1 MRILSTSLPA
11 RAGRRG
17 RNVLALGV
25 HRLRPRLLPIA
36 HTAAAAVLAW
46 YVALL
51 LLPDQRPAFAS
62 IAAVISVGATYGQ
75 RGARAAELI
84 GGVVVGLSVADV
96 IVRAIG
102 SGPLQMG
109 LMVVLAMSTAVVLG
123 GGALLVTEA
132 AVSALLLLAAM
143 DPATVTVGP
152 GLSPI
157 RFAEALIGGGV
168 ALGVT
173 SLFFP
178 PDPALIVGRAVQ
190 AVFAELGRSLER
202 ISAALGDGDA
212 DGAQRALQSARDIEH
227 ATAALDD
234 AFAAGRETARL
245 APPRRRARAQ
255 IDRYGRTLAQVDFA
269 VRNTRVLA
277 RDVVRFTRGGQ
288 PAPPELAEA
297 VRGLS
302 AAVWALAAAY
312 DDPHAD
318 RRGHAPRPGGRRPG
332 GRGRRAPG
340 RPAAR
345 GDRRPG
351 PLDRRRPRASGRARR
366 GRRAGARGPA
376 DGGVAARAQPGL
388 TAAGGRGSGGATQ
401 GRVAVDAAVGVE
413 GDERDRAPGA
423 PHLDDHAPPA
433 LVDADVRVGP
443 AGAHAGDVAGLVR
456 GQFDRHGRQSRRRH

>member
-1 MRILSTSLPA
+1 MRLLPA
-11 RAGRRG
+11 SLLARASRRARG
-17 RNVLALGV
+17 SAAVGL

-46 YVALL
+46 YLALA
-51 LLPDQRPAFAS
+51 LLPDPRPAFAS
-62 IAAVISVGATYGQ
+62 IAAVIAVGATYGQ

-132 AVSALLLLAAM
+132 AVSALLLLAAV
-143 DPATVTVGP
+143 DPTTAATGA

-190 AVFAELGRSLER
+190 AVFGELGGSLER
-202 ISAALGDGDA
+202 IAAALGDGDA
-212 DGAQRALQSARDIEH
+212 AAAQRALEGARGIEGRID
-227 ATAALDD
+227 ALDD

-245 APPRRRARAQ
+245 APPRRRAREQ
-255 IDRYGRTLAQVDFA
+255 IERYGRTLAQVDFA

-277 RDVVRFTRGGQ
+277 RHALRFIRAGA

-297 VRGLS
+297 VADLGT
-302 AAVWALAAAY
+302 AVWELAAAY
-312 DDPHAD
+312 DEPQ
-318 RRGHAPRPGGRRPG
+318 RT
-332 GRGRRAPG
+332 
-340 RPAAR
+340 
-345 GDRRPG
+345 GDVMR
-351 PLDRRRPRASGRARR
+351 LARR
-366 GRRAGARGPA
+366 GAGRAAAVAEQSA
-376 DGGVAARAQPGL
+376 DAALVAICAQVRS
-388 TAAGGRGSGGATQ
+388 T
-401 GRVAVDAAVGVE
+401 AVDLVRAAELVA
-413 GDERDRAPGA
+413 DAAPAPGELPTEELLLA
-423 PHLDDHAPPA
+423 N
-433 LVDADVRVGP
+433 
-443 AGAHAGDVAGLVR
+443 
-456 GQFDRHGRQSRRRH
+456 

>member
-1 MRILSTSLPA
+1 MQLANLLTVRILSTSLPA

-17 RNVLALGV
+17 RNVLSLGA

-178 PDPALIVGRAVQ
+178 PDAALIVGRAVQ
-190 AVFAELGRSLER
+190 SVFAELGRSLER

-288 PAPPELAEA
+288 PAPELADA
-297 VRGLS
+297 IGVLS
-302 AAVWALAAAY
+302 AAVWELAAAY
-312 DDPHAD
+312 DDPA
-318 RRGHAPRPGGRRPG
+318 RIGAVTRL
-332 GRGRRAPG
+332 
-340 RPAAR
+340 AR
-345 GDRRPG
+345 G
-351 PLDRRRPRASGRARR
+351 A
-366 GRRAGARGPA
+366 
-376 DGGVAARAQPGL
+376 AARA
-388 TAAGGRGSGGATQ
+388 AAVAEHPSGPLLVEIAGQVRST
-401 GRVAVDAAVGVE
+401 AVD
-413 GDERDRAPGA
+413 
-423 PHLDDHAPPA
+423 
-433 LVDADVRVGP
+433 
-443 AGAHAGDVAGLVR
+443 LVR
-456 GQFDRHGRQSRRRH
+456 AAELVADAAPAPEDLPTEELLLVPSPG

>member
-1 MRILSTSLPA
+1 MPGFRPTRIAA
-11 RAGRRG
+11 RATDRARG
-17 RNVLALGV
+17 AAALGL
-25 HRLRPRLLPIA
+25 HRLRPRLMPIA

-46 YVALL
+46 YLALV
-51 LLPDQRPAFAS
+51 LLPDPRPAFAS
-62 IAAVISVGATYGQ
+62 IAAVIAVGATYGQ

-109 LMVVLAMSTAVVLG
+109 LMVILAMSAAVVLG

-143 DPATVTVGP
+143 DPATATVGP

-202 ISAALGDGDA
+202 IAAALRDGDA
-212 DGAQRALQSARDIEH
+212 EGARGALEEARDIDRH
-227 ATAALDD
+227 IDALDD

-245 APPRRRARAQ
+245 APPRRGARTQ
-255 IDRYGRTLAQVDFA
+255 VERYGRTLAQVDFA

-277 RDVVRFTRGGQ
+277 RHVVRFTRGGR
-288 PAPPELAEA
+288 PVPELAEA
-297 VRGLS
+297 VGELGS
-302 AAVWALAAAY
+302 AVWDLAAAY
-312 DDPHAD
+312 DDPSRTAD
-318 RRGHAPRPGGRRPG
+318 VMRLARS
-332 GRGRRAPG
+332 
-340 RPAAR
+340 AA
-345 GDRRPG
+345 
-351 PLDRRRPRASGRARR
+351 GRAAAIAE
-366 GRRAGARGPA
+366 RAH
-376 DGGVAARAQPGL
+376 
-388 TAAGGRGSGGATQ
+388 
-401 GRVAVDAAVGVE
+401 E
-413 GDERDRAPGA
+413 
-423 PHLDDHAPPA
+423 PA
-433 LVDADVRVGP
+433 LVEIAGQVRSTAV
-443 AGAHAGDVAGLVR
+443 DLVR
-456 GQFDRHGRQSRRRH
+456 AAELVADGAPAPEEMPTEELLLAS